1 MYKKEKT
8 VAAVLF
14 SIKPLKKKWYLLS
27 FAQTWV
33 WLMYQPS
40 GTQTFLVQLSQI
52 KQIYLEK
59 DERWKCDLF
68 REFLRY

>member
-1 MYKKEKT
+1 
-8 VAAVLF
+8 
-14 SIKPLKKKWYLLS
+14 
-27 FAQTWV
+27 
-33 WLMYQPS
+33 MYQPS

-59 DERWKCDLF
+59 DERWKYDLF